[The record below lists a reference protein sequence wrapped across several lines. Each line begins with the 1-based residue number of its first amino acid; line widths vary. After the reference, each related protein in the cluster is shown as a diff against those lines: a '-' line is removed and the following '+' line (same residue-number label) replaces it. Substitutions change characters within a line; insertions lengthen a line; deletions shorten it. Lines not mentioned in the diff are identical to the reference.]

1 LNTGF
6 IFESPLKRLIMQTE
20 TLVAACVQMVSGTN
34 VAENLKSAGQG
45 IAKAA
50 NQGANLV
57 ILPEYFCIMGQHDTD
72 KVAVAEDYRASN
84 PDASTPIQLFLQQQA
99 MQHGVYLIGGTL
111 PLKTTDVDKVYNTTL
126 VYAPDGAVV
135 ARYDKIHLFGFQNG
149 LEYYDESNTIMAGE
163 LAQAPVVW
171 DSPWGRI
178 GLSICY
184 DVRFPELYRAA
195 RDVLAWVNVAAFTQ
209 TTGQAH
215 WELLMRARAVEN
227 QCYVIA
233 CGQGG
238 EHENGRRTFGHSMI
252 VDAWGIVQAVQATGK
267 GVVMS
272 VIKPSRVERVRTS
285 IPALQHRVL

>member
-1 LNTGF
+1 
-6 IFESPLKRLIMQTE
+6 MQTE

-34 VAENLKSAGQG
+34 VADNLKSAEQG

-72 KVAVAEDYRASN
+72 KVAVAEDYRAST

-99 MQHGVYLIGGTL
+99 MQHGIYLIGGTL
-111 PLKTTDVDKVYNTTL
+111 PLKTTDADKVYNTTL
-126 VYAPDGAVV
+126 VYAPDGTVV

-149 LEYYDESNTIMAGE
+149 LEYYDESTTIMAGE
-163 LAQAPVVW
+163 TARAPVVW

-252 VDAWGIVQAVQATGK
+252 VDAWGIVQAVQSVGE

>member
-1 LNTGF
+1 
-6 IFESPLKRLIMQTE
+6 MQTE
-20 TLVAACVQMVSGTN
+20 TLVTACVQMVSGTN
-34 VAENLKSAGQG
+34 VANNLKSAEQG

-72 KVAVAEDYRASN
+72 KVAVAEDYRAST

-99 MQHGVYLIGGTL
+99 IQHGIYLIGGTL
-111 PLKTTDVDKVYNTTL
+111 PLKTTDADKVYNTTL
-126 VYAPDGAVV
+126 VYAPDGTVV

-149 LEYYDESNTIMAGE
+149 LEYYDESTTIMAGE

-252 VDAWGIVQAVQATGK
+252 VDAWGIVQAVQSVGE

>member
-1 LNTGF
+1 
-6 IFESPLKRLIMQTE
+6 MQTE
-20 TLVAACVQMVSGTN
+20 TLVTACVQMVSGTN
-34 VAENLKSAGQG
+34 VANNLKSAEQG

-72 KVAVAEDYRASN
+72 KVAVAEDYRAST

-99 MQHGVYLIGGTL
+99 IQHGIYLIGGTL
-111 PLKTTDVDKVYNTTL
+111 PLKTTDADKVYNTTL

-149 LEYYDESNTIMAGE
+149 LEYYDESTTIMAGE

-215 WELLMRARAVEN
+215 WEVLMRARAVEN

-252 VDAWGIVQAVQATGK
+252 VDAWGIVQAVQSVGE

>member
-1 LNTGF
+1 
-6 IFESPLKRLIMQTE
+6 MQTE
-20 TLVAACVQMVSGTN
+20 TLVTACVQMVSGTN
-34 VAENLKSAGQG
+34 VANNLKSAEQG

-72 KVAVAEDYRASN
+72 KVAVAEDYRAST

-99 MQHGVYLIGGTL
+99 IQHGIYLIGGTL
-111 PLKTTDVDKVYNTTL
+111 PLKTTDANKVYNTTL

-149 LEYYDESNTIMAGE
+149 LEYYDESTTIMAGE

-178 GLSICY
+178 GLSVCY

-252 VDAWGIVQAVQATGK
+252 VDAWGIVQAVQSVGE

>member
-1 LNTGF
+1 
-6 IFESPLKRLIMQTE
+6 MQTE

-34 VAENLKSAGQG
+34 VADNLKSAEQG
-45 IAKAA
+45 ITKAA

-72 KVAVAEDYRASN
+72 KVAVAEDYRAST

-99 MQHGVYLIGGTL
+99 MQHGIHLIGGTL
-111 PLKTTDVDKVYNTTL
+111 PLKTTDADKVYNTTL
-126 VYAPDGAVV
+126 VYAPDGTVV

-149 LEYYDESNTIMAGE
+149 LEYYDESTTIMAGE
-163 LAQAPVVW
+163 TAQAPVVW

-252 VDAWGIVQAVQATGK
+252 VDAWGIVQAVQATGE

>member
-1 LNTGF
+1 
-6 IFESPLKRLIMQTE
+6 MQTE
-20 TLVAACVQMVSGTN
+20 TLVTACVQMVSGTN
-34 VAENLKSAGQG
+34 VANNLKSAEQG

-72 KVAVAEDYRASN
+72 KVAVAEDYRAST

-99 MQHGVYLIGGTL
+99 IQHGIYLIGGTL
-111 PLKTTDVDKVYNTTL
+111 PLKTTDADKVYNTTL

-149 LEYYDESNTIMAGE
+149 LEYYDESTTIMAGV
-163 LAQAPVVW
+163 LAHAPVVW

-252 VDAWGIVQAVQATGK
+252 VDAWGIVQAVQSVGE

>member
-1 LNTGF
+1 
-6 IFESPLKRLIMQTE
+6 MQTE
-20 TLVAACVQMVSGTN
+20 TLVTACVQMVSGTN
-34 VAENLKSAGQG
+34 VANNLKSAEQG

-72 KVAVAEDYRASN
+72 KVAVAEDYRAST

-99 MQHGVYLIGGTL
+99 IQHGVYLIGGTL
-111 PLKTTDVDKVYNTTL
+111 PLKTSDANKVYNTTL

-149 LEYYDESNTIMAGE
+149 LEYYDESTTIMAGE

-252 VDAWGIVQAVQATGK
+252 VDAWGIVQAVQSVGE

>member
-1 LNTGF
+1 
-6 IFESPLKRLIMQTE
+6 MQTE
-20 TLVAACVQMVSGTN
+20 TLVTACVQMVSGTN
-34 VAENLKSAGQG
+34 VANNLKSAEQG

-72 KVAVAEDYRASN
+72 KVAVAEDYRAST

-99 MQHGVYLIGGTL
+99 IQHGIYLIGGTL
-111 PLKTTDVDKVYNTTL
+111 PLKTTDADKVYNTTL

-149 LEYYDESNTIMAGE
+149 LEYYDESTTIMAGE
-163 LAQAPVVW
+163 TARAPVVW

-252 VDAWGIVQAVQATGK
+252 VDAWGIVQAVQSVGE

>member
-1 LNTGF
+1 
-6 IFESPLKRLIMQTE
+6 MQTE

-72 KVAVAEDYRASN
+72 KVAVAEDYRAST
-84 PDASTPIQLFLQQQA
+84 PDASTPIQWFLQQQA

-111 PLKTTDVDKVYNTTL
+111 PLKTSDANKVYNTTL

-149 LEYYDESNTIMAGE
+149 LEYYDESTTIMAGE

-252 VDAWGIVQAVQATGK
+252 VDAWGIVQAVQATGE

>member
-1 LNTGF
+1 
-6 IFESPLKRLIMQTE
+6 MQTE
-20 TLVAACVQMVSGTN
+20 TLVTACVQMVSGTN
-34 VAENLKSAGQG
+34 VANNLKSAEQG

-72 KVAVAEDYRASN
+72 KVAVAEDYRAST

-99 MQHGVYLIGGTL
+99 MQLGVYLIGGTL
-111 PLKTTDVDKVYNTTL
+111 PLKTSDANKVYNTTL

-149 LEYYDESNTIMAGE
+149 LEYYDESTTIMAGE

-252 VDAWGIVQAVQATGK
+252 VDAWGIVQAVQSVGE

>member
-1 LNTGF
+1 
-6 IFESPLKRLIMQTE
+6 MQTE
-20 TLVAACVQMVSGTN
+20 TLVTACVQMVSGTN
-34 VAENLKSAGQG
+34 VANNLKSAEQG

-72 KVAVAEDYRASN
+72 KVAVAEDYRAST

-99 MQHGVYLIGGTL
+99 IQHGIYLIGGTL
-111 PLKTTDVDKVYNTTL
+111 PLKTTDADKVYNTTL

-149 LEYYDESNTIMAGE
+149 LEYYDESTTIMAGE

-252 VDAWGIVQAVQATGK
+252 VDYWGRVRDVREKGA
-267 GVVMS
+267 GVVLADIDLEALETTRKTFPVLS
-272 VIKPSRVERVRTS
+272 HRCPNQTIIQGTS
-285 IPALQHRVL
+285 

>member
-1 LNTGF
+1 
-6 IFESPLKRLIMQTE
+6 
-20 TLVAACVQMVSGTN
+20 MVSGTN

>member
-1 LNTGF
+1 
-6 IFESPLKRLIMQTE
+6 MQTE
-20 TLVAACVQMVSGTN
+20 TLVVACVQMVSGTN
-34 VAENLKSAGQG
+34 VADNLKSAEHG

-57 ILPEYFCIMGQHDTD
+57 VLPEYFCIMGQQDTD
-72 KVAVAEDYRASN
+72 KVAIAEDYRASN

-111 PLKTTDVDKVYNTTL
+111 PLKTSDADKVYNTTL

-149 LEYYDESNTIMAGE
+149 LEYYDESTTIMAGE

-195 RDVLAWVNVAAFTQ
+195 HDVLAWVNVAAFTQ

-252 VDAWGIVQAVQATGK
+252 VDAWGIVQAVQATGE

>member
-1 LNTGF
+1 
-6 IFESPLKRLIMQTE
+6 MQTE

-34 VAENLKSAGQG
+34 VTENLKSAEQG

-57 ILPEYFCIMGQHDTD
+57 VLPEYFCIMGQEDTD
-72 KVAVAEDYRASN
+72 KVAIAEDYRASS
-84 PDASTPIQLFLQQQA
+84 PDTSTPIQLFLQQQA

-111 PLKTTDVDKVYNTTL
+111 PLKTSDADKVYNTTL

-252 VDAWGIVQAVQATGK
+252 VDAWGIVQAVQTTGE

-285 IPALQHRVL
+285 IPALKHRVL

>member
-1 LNTGF
+1 
-6 IFESPLKRLIMQTE
+6 MQTE
-20 TLVAACVQMVSGTN
+20 TLVTACVQMVSGTN
-34 VAENLKSAGQG
+34 VANNLKSAEQG

-72 KVAVAEDYRASN
+72 KVAVAEDYRAST

-99 MQHGVYLIGGTL
+99 MQHGIYLIGGTL
-111 PLKTTDVDKVYNTTL
+111 PLKTTDADKVYNTTL

-149 LEYYDESNTIMAGE
+149 LEYYDESTTIMAGE

-252 VDAWGIVQAVQATGK
+252 VDAWGIVQAVQSVGE

>member
-1 LNTGF
+1 
-6 IFESPLKRLIMQTE
+6 MQTE

-34 VAENLKSAGQG
+34 VANNLKSAEQG

-72 KVAVAEDYRASN
+72 KVAVAEDYRAST

-99 MQHGVYLIGGTL
+99 IQHGIYLIGGTL
-111 PLKTTDVDKVYNTTL
+111 PLKTTDADKVYNTTL

-149 LEYYDESNTIMAGE
+149 LEYYDESTTIMAGE

-252 VDAWGIVQAVQATGK
+252 VDAWGIVQAVQSVGE

>member
-1 LNTGF
+1 
-6 IFESPLKRLIMQTE
+6 MQTE
-20 TLVAACVQMVSGTN
+20 TLVTACVQMVSGTN
-34 VAENLKSAGQG
+34 VANNLKSAEQG

-72 KVAVAEDYRASN
+72 KVAVAEDYRAST

-99 MQHGVYLIGGTL
+99 IQHGIYLIGGTL
-111 PLKTTDVDKVYNTTL
+111 PLKTTDADKVYNTTL

-149 LEYYDESNTIMAGE
+149 LEYYDESTTIMSGE

-209 TTGQAH
+209 PTGQAH

-252 VDAWGIVQAVQATGK
+252 VDAWGIVQAVQSVGE

>member
-1 LNTGF
+1 
-6 IFESPLKRLIMQTE
+6 MQTE
-20 TLVAACVQMVSGTN
+20 TLVTACVQMVSGTN
-34 VAENLKSAGQG
+34 VANNLKSAEQG

-72 KVAVAEDYRASN
+72 KVAVAEDYRAST

-99 MQHGVYLIGGTL
+99 IQHGIYLIGGTL
-111 PLKTTDVDKVYNTTL
+111 PLKTTDADKVYNTTL

-149 LEYYDESNTIMAGE
+149 LEYYDESTTIMAGE

-227 QCYVIA
+227 QSYVIA

-238 EHENGRRTFGHSMI
+238 EHENGRRPLVT
-252 VDAWGIVQAVQATGK
+252 A
-267 GVVMS
+267 
-272 VIKPSRVERVRTS
+272 
-285 IPALQHRVL
+285 

>member
-1 LNTGF
+1 
-6 IFESPLKRLIMQTE
+6 MQTE

-34 VAENLKSAGQG
+34 VAENLKSAEQG

-72 KVAVAEDYRASN
+72 KVAVAEDYRAST

-99 MQHGVYLIGGTL
+99 IQHGIYLIGGTL
-111 PLKTTDVDKVYNTTL
+111 PLKTTDADKVYNTTL

-149 LEYYDESNTIMAGE
+149 LEYYDESTTIMAGE

-252 VDAWGIVQAVQATGK
+252 VDAWGIVQAVQSVGE

>member
-1 LNTGF
+1 
-6 IFESPLKRLIMQTE
+6 MQTE
-20 TLVAACVQMVSGTN
+20 TLVTACVQMVSGTN
-34 VAENLKSAGQG
+34 VANNLKSAEQG

-72 KVAVAEDYRASN
+72 KVAVAEDYRAST

-111 PLKTTDVDKVYNTTL
+111 PLKTSDANKVYNTTL

-149 LEYYDESNTIMAGE
+149 LEYYDESTTIMAGE

-252 VDAWGIVQAVQATGK
+252 VDAWGIVQAVQSVGE

>member
-1 LNTGF
+1 
-6 IFESPLKRLIMQTE
+6 MQTE

-84 PDASTPIQLFLQQQA
+84 PDASTPIQWFLQQQA

-111 PLKTTDVDKVYNTTL
+111 PLKTSDANKVYNTTL

-149 LEYYDESNTIMAGE
+149 LEYYDESTTIMAGE

-252 VDAWGIVQAVQATGK
+252 VDAWGIVQAVQATGE

>member
-1 LNTGF
+1 
-6 IFESPLKRLIMQTE
+6 MQTE
-20 TLVAACVQMVSGTN
+20 TLVTACVQMVSGTN
-34 VAENLKSAGQG
+34 VANNLKSAEQG

-72 KVAVAEDYRASN
+72 KVAVAEDYRAST

-99 MQHGVYLIGGTL
+99 IQHGIYLIGGTL
-111 PLKTTDVDKVYNTTL
+111 PLKTTDADKVYNTTL

-149 LEYYDESNTIMAGE
+149 LEYYDESTTIMAGE

-252 VDAWGIVQAVQATGK
+252 VDAWGIVQAVQSVGE

-285 IPALQHRVL
+285 IPALQHKVL

>member
-1 LNTGF
+1 
-6 IFESPLKRLIMQTE
+6 MQTE
-20 TLVAACVQMVSGTN
+20 TLVTACVQMVSGTN
-34 VAENLKSAGQG
+34 VANNLKFAEQG

-72 KVAVAEDYRASN
+72 KVAVAEDYRAST

-99 MQHGVYLIGGTL
+99 IQHGIYLIGGTL
-111 PLKTTDVDKVYNTTL
+111 PLKTTDADKVYNTTL

-149 LEYYDESNTIMAGE
+149 LEYYDESTTIMAGE

-252 VDAWGIVQAVQATGK
+252 VDAWGIVQAVQATGE

>member
-1 LNTGF
+1 
-6 IFESPLKRLIMQTE
+6 MQTE

-72 KVAVAEDYRASN
+72 KVAVAEDYRAST

-111 PLKTTDVDKVYNTTL
+111 PLKTSDANKVYNTTL

-149 LEYYDESNTIMAGE
+149 LEYYDESTTIMAGE
-163 LAQAPVVW
+163 LEQAPVVW

-252 VDAWGIVQAVQATGK
+252 VDAWGIVQAVQSVGE

>member
-1 LNTGF
+1 
-6 IFESPLKRLIMQTE
+6 
-20 TLVAACVQMVSGTN
+20 
-34 VAENLKSAGQG
+34 
-45 IAKAA
+45 
-50 NQGANLV
+50 
-57 ILPEYFCIMGQHDTD
+57 
-72 KVAVAEDYRASN
+72 
-84 PDASTPIQLFLQQQA
+84 
-99 MQHGVYLIGGTL
+99 
-111 PLKTTDVDKVYNTTL
+111 
-126 VYAPDGAVV
+126 
-135 ARYDKIHLFGFQNG
+135 
-149 LEYYDESNTIMAGE
+149 MAGE

-252 VDAWGIVQAVQATGK
+252 VDAWGIVQAVQSVGE

>member
-1 LNTGF
+1 
-6 IFESPLKRLIMQTE
+6 MQTE
-20 TLVAACVQMVSGTN
+20 TLVTACVQMVSGTN
-34 VAENLKSAGQG
+34 VANNLKSAEQG

-72 KVAVAEDYRASN
+72 KVAVAEDYRAST
-84 PDASTPIQLFLQQQA
+84 PDASTPIQLFLRQQA
-99 MQHGVYLIGGTL
+99 IQHGIYLIGGTL
-111 PLKTTDVDKVYNTTL
+111 PLKTTDADKVYNTTL

-149 LEYYDESNTIMAGE
+149 LEYYDESTTIMAGE

-238 EHENGRRTFGHSMI
+238 EHESGRRTFGHSMI
-252 VDAWGIVQAVQATGK
+252 VDAWGIVQAVQSVGE

>member
-1 LNTGF
+1 
-6 IFESPLKRLIMQTE
+6 MQTE
-20 TLVAACVQMVSGTN
+20 TLVTACVQMVSGTN
-34 VAENLKSAGQG
+34 VANNLKSAEQG

-72 KVAVAEDYRASN
+72 KVAVAEDYRAST

-99 MQHGVYLIGGTL
+99 IQHGIYLIGGTL
-111 PLKTTDVDKVYNTTL
+111 PLKTTDADKVYNTTL

-149 LEYYDESNTIMAGE
+149 LEYYDESTTIMAGE

-184 DVRFPELYRAA
+184 DVRFPELYRTA

-252 VDAWGIVQAVQATGK
+252 VDAWGIVQAVQSVGE

>member
-1 LNTGF
+1 
-6 IFESPLKRLIMQTE
+6 MQTE
-20 TLVAACVQMVSGTN
+20 TLVTACVQMVSGTN
-34 VAENLKSAGQG
+34 VANNLKFAEQG

-72 KVAVAEDYRASN
+72 KVAVAEDYRAST

-99 MQHGVYLIGGTL
+99 IQHGIYLIGGTL
-111 PLKTTDVDKVYNTTL
+111 PLKTTDADKVYNTTL

-149 LEYYDESNTIMAGE
+149 LEYYDESTTIMAGE

-252 VDAWGIVQAVQATGK
+252 VDAWGIVQAVQSVGE

>member
-1 LNTGF
+1 
-6 IFESPLKRLIMQTE
+6 MQTE

-72 KVAVAEDYRASN
+72 KVAVAEDYRAST

-99 MQHGVYLIGGTL
+99 IQHGIYLIGGTL
-111 PLKTTDVDKVYNTTL
+111 PLKTTDADKVYNTTL

-149 LEYYDESNTIMAGE
+149 LEYYDESTTIMAGE

-252 VDAWGIVQAVQATGK
+252 VDAWGIVQAVQSVGE

>member
-1 LNTGF
+1 
-6 IFESPLKRLIMQTE
+6 MQTE
-20 TLVAACVQMVSGTN
+20 TLVTACVQMVSGTN
-34 VAENLKSAGQG
+34 VANNLKSAEQG

-72 KVAVAEDYRASN
+72 KVAVAEDYRAST

-99 MQHGVYLIGGTL
+99 IQHGIYLIGGTL
-111 PLKTTDVDKVYNTTL
+111 PLKTTDADKVYNTTL

-149 LEYYDESNTIMAGE
+149 LEYYDESTTIMAGE

-252 VDAWGIVQAVQATGK
+252 VDAWGIVQAVQATGE

>member
-1 LNTGF
+1 
-6 IFESPLKRLIMQTE
+6 MQTE

-34 VAENLKSAGQG
+34 VANNLKFAEQG

-72 KVAVAEDYRASN
+72 KVAVAEDYRAST

-99 MQHGVYLIGGTL
+99 IQHGIYLIGGTL
-111 PLKTTDVDKVYNTTL
+111 PLKTTDADKVYNTTL

-149 LEYYDESNTIMAGE
+149 LEYYDESTTIMAGE

-252 VDAWGIVQAVQATGK
+252 VDAWGIVQAVQSVGE